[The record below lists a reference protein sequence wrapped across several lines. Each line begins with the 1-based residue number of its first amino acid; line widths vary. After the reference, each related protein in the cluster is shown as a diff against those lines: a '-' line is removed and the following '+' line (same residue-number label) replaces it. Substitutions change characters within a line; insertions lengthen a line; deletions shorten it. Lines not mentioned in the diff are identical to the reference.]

1 MPRFSLNKKN
11 TKDNNNTKL
20 QRINTT
26 FYKIKSTIL
35 SCDHFKQL
43 PTVRRMIGIYK
54 YQINLN
60 FDSVF
65 DGKELVVCFHDYR
78 SLCEMFKEKENQL
91 KNL

>member
-1 MPRFSLNKKN
+1 
-11 TKDNNNTKL
+11 
-20 QRINTT
+20 
-26 FYKIKSTIL
+26 
-35 SCDHFKQL
+35 
-43 PTVRRMIGIYK
+43 MIGIYK

-60 FDSVF
+60 FDSIF